1 MNPLVD
7 FLAGRTNKL
16 LRDLLGAS
24 LLVALGCV
32 GAVGFIRS
40 AADSYRMALQPMPP
54 RLEAGRAS
62 GEGRIT
68 TVTRSVLDDP
78 VFTGSTGGRSV
89 VLDPCTG
96 TEKR

>member
-1 MNPLVD
+1 MTAIVD

-16 LRDLLGAS
+16 LRDLLAAS
-24 LLVALGCV
+24 LLVAVGCV

-40 AADSYRMALQPMPP
+40 AADSYRVALQPLPP
-54 RLEAGRAS
+54 RLEAGRAT

-78 VFTGSTGGRSV
+78 VFTGSTGGRPV

-96 TEKR
+96 AEKR